1 MMLCADDQI
10 RGTLLTV
17 LVALPSRVSDSEI
30 AEIASLLEDQAIST
44 SWERTQNK
52 DWSLLWLVDFKPS
65 AKVLAAQIG
74 KKIGLEVLPTNIT
87 IAPVPDVNWLEE
99 SYKQFPPFAVG
110 PFFIYG
116 SHFEGSVPKGKLP
129 LLIDAATAFGSGE
142 HGTTKGCLEALAKLE
157 GEGVKP
163 KHILDMGTGSGIL
176 AIAAYRLWK
185 KPTLAID
192 NDREATRV
200 AVRHRRMNAVPAG
213 EKGMSCATGD
223 GYQARQVKQ
232 AKKFDLIIAN
242 ILAGPLTIMAPSLA
256 ANLAKGGVAI
266 LSGLLTTQEADVLAA
281 HKAVGLKKKARI
293 VHEDW
298 CTLILEQQTVITD
311 KS

>member
-1 MMLCADDQI
+1 MTLCADDQI

-17 LVALPSRVSDSEI
+17 LVVLPSSVTDSGI
-30 AEIASLLEDQAIST
+30 VDAASLLEDQAIST
-44 SWERTQNK
+44 SWERTPSK

-65 AKVLAAQIG
+65 AKVLAARIG
-74 KKIGLEVLPTNIT
+74 KKIGLEVFPTNIT

-99 SYKQFPPFAVG
+99 SYKQFPPFVVG

-116 SHFEGSVPKGKLP
+116 SHFEGIPPKGKLP

-157 GEGVKP
+157 YEGVRP
-163 KHILDMGTGSGIL
+163 KRVLDMGTGSGIL

-185 KPTLAID
+185 KPVLAID

-200 AVRHRRMNAVPAG
+200 AVRHRRINGIPAG
-213 EKGMSCATGD
+213 EKGMSCASGN

-232 AKKFDLIIAN
+232 AKKFDIIIAN
-242 ILAGPLTIMAPSLA
+242 ILAGPLIEMAPSLA
-256 ANLAKGGVAI
+256 ANLAKGGIAV
-266 LSGLLTTQEADVLAA
+266 LSGLLTAQEADVFAA
-281 HKAVGLKKKARI
+281 HKAVGLKKKERI
-293 VHEDW
+293 IHDDW
-298 CTLILEQQTVITD
+298 CTLILEQKTQD
-311 KS
+311 C